1 MLGEELMADTWRLW
15 ARDAETYERSK
26 EQVAA
31 LIGTLYEPSA
41 LLPVAMFRQFG
52 AEVGIPSNFVVL
64 HHAPV
69 VPGSDRFR
77 EQVKLMQAGTV
88 GTEPFLFR
96 LFAPSIPTPGRGV
109 LHVLLVSG
117 PSAEGS
123 ERLSAALAREYSVFL
138 RTARTL
144 HRLHVKLSILDRLSS
159 ATIGM
164 LDDAAGDVKV
174 STQATSLLS
183 QFHAHAG
190 ESRLKLYRY
199 QEEWAPALAETKHVP
214 WLAAVHEEAFGPICG
229 SESASSVFGQEHV
242 TRIAERLDAAKE
254 FTQAHVETSGLN
266 ADLRLNQTMMGLTFL
281 TMFFGAATALDKYQ
295 SDRTFGISVDTAFNR
310 LGIFMGVVLVL
321 TVFSARQSFA
331 ELLRGWGLSLRASE
345 FFFRST
351 RGAVTRQSSRVLL
364 GGARQ
369 QAAWEMFTE
378 HIARVDTQYPRA
390 FAAIFTEAGGFPDGA
405 AVNRIEAELVAS
417 TLTLAVALAE
427 LKEAAESARLAICR
441 TPDTRIRQLTRIGR
455 YISAVNMMALEHETT
470 LPPIDEVVYWLTYAE
485 HEGVVNRLAI
495 ASGWLDREQE
505 ADFRH
510 LMPWSSAHALAE
522 AVRDQYQFHVSMIGY
537 IETRLDRT
545 AARFMGARG
554 GLAVSEAGALGEL
567 VRLASAGL
575 GIGGKPLR
583 MERGRWEHEATANGL
598 SLSDLFRADAA
609 ARGDVGRA

>member
-1 MLGEELMADTWRLW
+1 MAAELKADGWLVW
-15 ARDAETYERSK
+15 ARDAETLQRAREGFSEVITAISGDADLAR
-26 EQVAA
+26 EV
-31 LIGTLYEPSA
+31 E
-41 LLPVAMFRQFG
+41 FRQFG
-52 AEVGIPSNFVVL
+52 AAVHGPLDCIVVHRRESAGAGL
-64 HHAPV
+64 HQWASGHPM
-69 VPGSDRFR
+69 R
-77 EQVKLMQAGTV
+77 QGTF
-88 GTEPFLFR
+88 GGEPFLFSLVVQPASPTAGRR
-96 LFAPSIPTPGRGV
+96 LQI
-109 LHVLLVSG
+109 LLL
-117 PSAEGS
+117 EGATS
-123 ERLSAALAREYSVFL
+123 EQAERLSGDLANEYGVFL
-138 RTARTL
+138 RAIRTL
-144 HRLHVKLSILDRLSS
+144 HRLHTKLSILDRLSLG
-159 ATIGM
+159 TIGM

-174 STQATSLLS
+174 SSAAVSLLS

-199 QEEWAPALAETKHVP
+199 QEEWAPALAETNKVA
-214 WLAAVHEEAFGPICG
+214 WLAEAYEATVGPICG
-229 SESASSVFGQEHV
+229 GEREASVFGQEHV

-295 SDRTFGISVDTAFNR
+295 SDRTFGISVDTAFHR
-310 LGIFMGVVLVL
+310 LGLFMGVVLVL
-321 TVFSARQSFA
+321 TIFSARQSFA

-345 FFFRST
+345 IFFRCT
-351 RGAVTRQSSRVLL
+351 RGTVTSHLKRLLL
-364 GGARQ
+364 GGARE

-378 HIARVDTQYPRA
+378 HITRVDTQYPRA
-390 FAAIFTEAGGFPDGA
+390 FAAILAAEGGLPEVG
-405 AVNRIEAELVAS
+405 AVNRMEGELDAS
-417 TLTLAVALAE
+417 TLTIAAALAE
-427 LKEAAESARLAICR
+427 LKEAAKCARLAICR
-441 TPDTRIRQLTRIGR
+441 TPDARIRQITRISR

-510 LMPWSSAHALAE
+510 LMPWSSANALAE

-609 ARGDVGRA
+609 ARGDAGRA